1 MNREEFD
8 ALSREVID
16 YQARLSE
23 WQRHGRGGTTLGEMI
38 DSGALAEGFV
48 RLVSDPSYE
57 QREVRRKLK
66 RWFGDPEQEWE
77 YSRPGGMLYNIYDV
91 CINLVGGSSEDY
103 VPDPLAA
110 SPAELGARA
119 GRVLTERKART
130 RIERLRETARQAGK
144 LADDYEKRLD
154 EERAIRPIR

>member
-48 RLVSDPSYE
+48 RLVSDPSFQ
-57 QREVRRKLK
+57 QREVRRNLK
-66 RWFGDPEQEWE
+66 RWLGDPEQEWE
-77 YSRPGGMLYNIYDV
+77 YSRERGMLYNIYNV
-91 CINLVGGSSEDY
+91 CINLVGGASEEY
-103 VPDPLAA
+103 VPDPLTAG
-110 SPAELGARA
+110 PAELGARA